1 MSFCIDNEKLLE
13 KYKTTQAK
21 IEDLK
26 IIELN
31 ALPVYH
37 NTYIKT
43 KIRTYV
49 DKVYAFVALMCQK
62 IIQNVNLL
70 QSFILTLCLYT
81 KTDIICKYIQT
92 IMLIKLQTNK

>member
-31 ALPVYH
+31 ALPVYD

-49 DKVYAFVALMCQK
+49 DKVYTFVALMCQK

-70 QSFILTLCLYT
+70 QSFIMTLCLYT
-81 KTDIICKYIQT
+81 KTDIICKYIQK
-92 IMLIKLQTNK
+92 IRLIKLQTNK